1 MKGWGWGDTPA
12 YGKQGSSSST
22 RYLRCYLLQAHF
34 SIFGMSHNTKGYRV
48 QLYIQDSEQTMR
60 DTEIIQFGGVVSK
73 GYFREKKAS
82 TDPQVGANRRA
93 V

>member
-1 MKGWGWGDTPA
+1 
-12 YGKQGSSSST
+12 
-22 RYLRCYLLQAHF
+22 
-34 SIFGMSHNTKGYRV
+34 MSHNTKGYRV